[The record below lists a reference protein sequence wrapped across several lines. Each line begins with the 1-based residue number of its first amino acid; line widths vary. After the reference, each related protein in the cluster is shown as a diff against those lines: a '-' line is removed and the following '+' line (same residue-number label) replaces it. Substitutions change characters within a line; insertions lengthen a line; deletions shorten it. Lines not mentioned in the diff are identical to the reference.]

1 MDKNSADV
9 AAEGAILNEMLEI
22 VARRAALRP
31 SASSAELT
39 VSPDE
44 RLQSTTTA
52 NNNNNNNTDT
62 ITTSTS
68 LNEISAIHCGPATS
82 SPNIGY
88 EESNV

>member
-31 SASSAELT
+31 SSSSAELAI
-39 VSPDE
+39 SPE
-44 RLQSTTTA
+44 QSQS
-52 NNNNNNNTDT
+52 NNYMET
-62 ITTSTS
+62 IATSTS

-82 SPNIGY
+82 PNLGY